1 MKNTSAELDA
11 VEQEIYAWEP
21 PLLNESVLLVRCRRR
36 EGGSGGGGEVGRDG
50 KGLSIDMLMEADDDN
65 VRTGRNAGQCV
76 GRESVPAAAGR
87 LWR

>member
-50 KGLSIDMLMEADDDN
+50 KGLSIDMLMEADDDK
-65 VRTGRNAGQCV
+65 VEDGEECRPVCR
-76 GRESVPAAAGR
+76 
-87 LWR
+87 